1 MSLEDYENTETQF
14 KENSVLK
21 VKKFKLKEI
30 LPASEKSVLKLKHV
44 DVLGQPGK
52 EVMSQVSWTPK
63 LKN

>member
-21 VKKFKLKEI
+21 VKKFKQ
-30 LPASEKSVLKLKHV
+30 V

-52 EVMSQVSWTPK
+52 EVMSQVDRVVGGLCEPEEKK
-63 LKN
+63 L